1 MMMKMTYRKRVLQ
14 IALPA
19 MAENVLQMLM
29 GVIDNY
35 FVAHISLAAVSGVAI
50 ANNIITLYQA
60 LFIAMGSAIS
70 SLLARS
76 IGQGDEGRE
85 LKYMADA
92 IMLTLLL
99 SIFIGLLNLVF
110 GRPIL
115 VALGARSQVLGN
127 GYSYLLVVGGLM
139 VALAMLTTLGAIV
152 RVKGL
157 AKIPM
162 HVSLLTTILNALMSG
177 LSIYV
182 FDLGVLGVAWST
194 VLSRWIGIMILASF
208 LPMRAIIRKIKVRLN
223 LEMLSLALPAAGER
237 IMMRLGDLF
246 ILMIVV
252 HLGTRIVAGN
262 AIGESISQFNYMP
275 GMAVA
280 TATLIPIAQF
290 LGSQKDDDIEPFVK
304 EAFKLSTIIMVIFSL
319 FIFLLSST
327 LIAYFTEDKIA
338 SNAARVVLFFSMISA
353 PATSGTLVYTA
364 VWQGLGNSKLP
375 FYATTIGMWFV
386 RILLGYFLAI
396 QLRLGLEGVWLATA
410 MDNSSRWFIL
420 KRQFDKREKFQVN

>member
-1 MMMKMTYRKRVLQ
+1 
-14 IALPA
+14 
-19 MAENVLQMLM
+19 M

-127 GYSYLLVVGGLM
+127 GYSYLLVVGGQM

-208 LPMRAIIRKIKVRLN
+208 LPMRAIIRKMKVRLN

-410 MDNSSRWFIL
+410 MDNSSRWIIL
-420 KRQFDKREKFQVN
+420 KRQFDKREKFQAN

>member
-1 MMMKMTYRKRVLQ
+1 MVMKMTYRKRILQ

-99 SIFIGLLNLVF
+99 SIFIGLINLVF

-127 GYSYLLVVGGLM
+127 GYSYLLVVGGQM

-208 LPMRAIIRKIKVRLN
+208 LPMGAIIRKMKVRLN

-420 KRQFDKREKFQVN
+420 KRQFDKREKFQAN

>member
-1 MMMKMTYRKRVLQ
+1 MMMKMTYRKRILQ

-182 FDLGVLGVAWST
+182 FDLGMLGVAWST
-194 VLSRWIGIMILASF
+194 VISRWIGIMILARF
-208 LPMRAIIRKIKVRLN
+208 LPMRAIIRKMKVRLN
-223 LEMLSLALPAAGER
+223 LEMISLALPVAGER

-252 HLGTRIVAGN
+252 HLGTRIVAAN

-290 LGSQKDDDIEPFVK
+290 LGRQKDDDIEPFVK
-304 EAFKLSTIIMVIFSL
+304 EAFKLSTIIMLIFSL

-420 KRQFDKREKFQVN
+420 KRQFDKREKFQAN

>member
-1 MMMKMTYRKRVLQ
+1 MVMKMTYRKRILQ

-127 GYSYLLVVGGLM
+127 GYSYLLVVGGQM

-208 LPMRAIIRKIKVRLN
+208 LPMGAIIRKMKVRLN

-375 FYATTIGMWFV
+375 FYATTIDMWFV

-420 KRQFDKREKFQVN
+420 KRQFDKREKFQAN

>member
-1 MMMKMTYRKRVLQ
+1 MVMKMTYRKRILQ

-50 ANNIITLYQA
+50 ANNIITLYRA

-127 GYSYLLVVGGLM
+127 GYSYLLVVGGQM

-208 LPMRAIIRKIKVRLN
+208 LPMGAIIRKMKVRLN

-364 VWQGLGNSKLP
+364 VWQGFGNSKLP

-420 KRQFDKREKFQVN
+420 KRQFDKREKFQAN

>member
-1 MMMKMTYRKRVLQ
+1 MVMKMTYRKRILQ

-127 GYSYLLVVGGLM
+127 GYSYLLVVGGQM

-208 LPMRAIIRKIKVRLN
+208 LPMGAIIRKMKVRLN

-364 VWQGLGNSKLP
+364 VWQGLANSKLP

-420 KRQFDKREKFQVN
+420 KRQFDKREKFQAN

>member
-1 MMMKMTYRKRVLQ
+1 MTYRKRILQ

-99 SIFIGLLNLVF
+99 SIFIGLINLVF

-127 GYSYLLVVGGLM
+127 GYSYLLVVGGQM

-208 LPMRAIIRKIKVRLN
+208 LPMGAIIRKMKVRLN

-420 KRQFDKREKFQVN
+420 KRQFDKREKFQAN

>member
-1 MMMKMTYRKRVLQ
+1 MVMKMTYRKRILQ

-127 GYSYLLVVGGLM
+127 GYSYLLVVGGQM

-208 LPMRAIIRKIKVRLN
+208 LPMRAIIRKMKVRLN

-246 ILMIVV
+246 ILMIVI

-290 LGSQKDDDIEPFVK
+290 FGSQKDDDIEPFVK

-410 MDNSSRWFIL
+410 MDNTSRWFIL
-420 KRQFDKREKFQVN
+420 KRQFDKREKFQAN

>member
-1 MMMKMTYRKRVLQ
+1 MKMTYRKRILQ

-127 GYSYLLVVGGLM
+127 GYSYLLVVGGQM

-208 LPMRAIIRKIKVRLN
+208 LPMRAIIRKMKVRLN

-410 MDNSSRWFIL
+410 MDNSSRWIIL
-420 KRQFDKREKFQVN
+420 KRQFDKREKFQAN

>member
-1 MMMKMTYRKRVLQ
+1 MVMKMTYRKRILH

-127 GYSYLLVVGGLM
+127 GYSYLLVVGGQM

-182 FDLGVLGVAWST
+182 FDLGVLGVACST

-208 LPMRAIIRKIKVRLN
+208 LPMRAIIRKMKVRLN

-410 MDNSSRWFIL
+410 MDNTSRWFIL

>member
-1 MMMKMTYRKRVLQ
+1 MVMKMTYRQRILQ

-35 FVAHISLAAVSGVAI
+35 FVVHISLAAVSGVAI

-76 IGQGDEGRE
+76 IGQGDEGSE
-85 LKYMADA
+85 HKYMADA

-127 GYSYLLVVGGLM
+127 GYSYLLVVGGQM

-208 LPMRAIIRKIKVRLN
+208 LPMRAIIRKMKVRLN

-420 KRQFDKREKFQVN
+420 KRQFDKREKFQAN

>member
-1 MMMKMTYRKRVLQ
+1 MVMKMTYRKRILQ

-110 GRPIL
+110 GCPIL

-127 GYSYLLVVGGLM
+127 GYSYLLVVGGQM

-208 LPMRAIIRKIKVRLN
+208 LPMGAIIRKMKVRLN

-420 KRQFDKREKFQVN
+420 KRQFDKREKFQAN

>member
-1 MMMKMTYRKRVLQ
+1 MTYRKRILQ

-110 GRPIL
+110 GRPML

-127 GYSYLLVVGGLM
+127 GYSYLLVVGGQM

-208 LPMRAIIRKIKVRLN
+208 LPMRAIIRKMKVRLN

-290 LGSQKDDDIEPFVK
+290 LGSQKDNDIEPFVK

-420 KRQFDKREKFQVN
+420 KRQFDKREKFQAK

>member
-1 MMMKMTYRKRVLQ
+1 MVMKMTYRKRILQ
-14 IALPA
+14 IVLPA

-127 GYSYLLVVGGLM
+127 GYSYLLVVGGQM

-208 LPMRAIIRKIKVRLN
+208 LPMGAIIRKMKVRLN

-420 KRQFDKREKFQVN
+420 KRQFDKREKFQAN

>member
-1 MMMKMTYRKRVLQ
+1 MTYRKRILQ

-208 LPMRAIIRKIKVRLN
+208 LPMRAIIRKMKVRLN

-304 EAFKLSTIIMVIFSL
+304 EAFKLSTIIMVTFSL

-410 MDNSSRWFIL
+410 MDNSSRWIIL
-420 KRQFDKREKFQVN
+420 KRQFDKREKFQAN

>member
-1 MMMKMTYRKRVLQ
+1 MTYRKRILQ

-19 MAENVLQMLM
+19 MAENGLQMLM

-110 GRPIL
+110 GRPML

-139 VALAMLTTLGAIV
+139 VALAMLTTLGGIV

-162 HVSLLTTILNALMSG
+162 HVSLLTTILNTLMSG

-208 LPMRAIIRKIKVRLN
+208 LPMRAIIRKMKVRLN

-304 EAFKLSTIIMVIFSL
+304 EAFKLSTIIMVILSL

-420 KRQFDKREKFQVN
+420 KRQFDKREKFQAK

>member
-1 MMMKMTYRKRVLQ
+1 MMMIMTYRKRILQ

-127 GYSYLLVVGGLM
+127 GYSYLLVVGGQM

-208 LPMRAIIRKIKVRLN
+208 LPMRAIIRKMKLRLN

-420 KRQFDKREKFQVN
+420 KRQFDKREKFQAN

>member
-1 MMMKMTYRKRVLQ
+1 MVMKMTYRKRILQ

-127 GYSYLLVVGGLM
+127 GYSYLLVVGGQM

-208 LPMRAIIRKIKVRLN
+208 LPMGAIIRKMKVRLN

-375 FYATTIGMWFV
+375 FYGTTIGMWFV

-420 KRQFDKREKFQVN
+420 KGQFDKREKFQAN

>member
-1 MMMKMTYRKRVLQ
+1 MVMKMTYRKRILQ

-127 GYSYLLVVGGLM
+127 GYSYLLVVGGQM

-208 LPMRAIIRKIKVRLN
+208 LPMRAIIRKMKVRLN

-420 KRQFDKREKFQVN
+420 KRQFDKREKFQAN

>member
-1 MMMKMTYRKRVLQ
+1 MVMKMTYRKRILQ

-127 GYSYLLVVGGLM
+127 GYSYLLVVGGQM

-208 LPMRAIIRKIKVRLN
+208 LPMGAIIRKMKVRLN

-304 EAFKLSTIIMVIFSL
+304 EAFKLSTIIIVIFSL

-420 KRQFDKREKFQVN
+420 KRQFDKREKFQAN

>member
-1 MMMKMTYRKRVLQ
+1 MVMKMTYRKRILQ

-127 GYSYLLVVGGLM
+127 GYSYLLVVGGQM

-208 LPMRAIIRKIKVRLN
+208 LPMRAIIRKMKVSLN

-410 MDNSSRWFIL
+410 MDNTSRWFIL
-420 KRQFDKREKFQVN
+420 KRQFDKREKFQAN

>member
-1 MMMKMTYRKRVLQ
+1 MMMKMTYRKRILQ

-420 KRQFDKREKFQVN
+420 KRQFDKREKFQDN

>member
-1 MMMKMTYRKRVLQ
+1 MMMKMTYRKRILQ

-35 FVAHISLAAVSGVAI
+35 FVVHISLAAVSGVAI

-304 EAFKLSTIIMVIFSL
+304 EAFKLSTIMMVIFSL

-420 KRQFDKREKFQVN
+420 KRQFDKREKFQAN

>member
-1 MMMKMTYRKRVLQ
+1 MVMKMTYRKRILQ

-127 GYSYLLVVGGLM
+127 GYSYLLVVGGQM

-208 LPMRAIIRKIKVRLN
+208 LPMRAIIRKMKVRLN

-252 HLGTRIVAGN
+252 HLGTRIVAGD

-410 MDNSSRWFIL
+410 MDNTSRWFIL
-420 KRQFDKREKFQVN
+420 KRQFDKREKFQAN

>member
-1 MMMKMTYRKRVLQ
+1 MMMKMTYRKRILQ

-76 IGQGDEGRE
+76 IGQGDERRE

-127 GYSYLLVVGGLM
+127 GYSYLLVVGGQM

-208 LPMRAIIRKIKVRLN
+208 LPMRAIIRKMKVRLN

-338 SNAARVVLFFSMISA
+338 SQAARVVLFFSMISA

>member
-1 MMMKMTYRKRVLQ
+1 MVMKMTYRKRILQ

-127 GYSYLLVVGGLM
+127 GYSYLLVVGGQM

-208 LPMRAIIRKIKVRLN
+208 LPMRAIIRKMKVRLN

-420 KRQFDKREKFQVN
+420 KRQFDEREKFQAN

>member
-1 MMMKMTYRKRVLQ
+1 MTYRQRILQ

-182 FDLGVLGVAWST
+182 FDLGMLGVAWST
-194 VLSRWIGIMILASF
+194 VISRWIGIMILASF
-208 LPMRAIIRKIKVRLN
+208 LPMRAIIRKMKVRLN
-223 LEMLSLALPAAGER
+223 LEMISLALPVAGER

-290 LGSQKDDDIEPFVK
+290 LGRQKDDDIEPFVK
-304 EAFKLSTIIMVIFSL
+304 EAFKLSTIIMLIFSL

-420 KRQFDKREKFQVN
+420 KRQFDKREKFQAN

>member
-1 MMMKMTYRKRVLQ
+1 MVMKMTYRKRILQ

-127 GYSYLLVVGGLM
+127 GYSYLLVVGGQM

-194 VLSRWIGIMILASF
+194 LLSRWIGIMILASF
-208 LPMRAIIRKIKVRLN
+208 LPMGAIIRKMKVRLN

-375 FYATTIGMWFV
+375 FYATTIGMWFI

-420 KRQFDKREKFQVN
+420 KGQFDKREKFQAN

>member
-1 MMMKMTYRKRVLQ
+1 MKMTYRKRILQ

-127 GYSYLLVVGGLM
+127 GYSYLLVVGGQM

-208 LPMRAIIRKIKVRLN
+208 LPMGAIIRKMKVRLN

-420 KRQFDKREKFQVN
+420 KRQFDKREKFQAN

>member
-1 MMMKMTYRKRVLQ
+1 MVMKMTYRQRILQ

-182 FDLGVLGVAWST
+182 FDLGMLGVAWST
-194 VLSRWIGIMILASF
+194 VISRWIGIMILASF
-208 LPMRAIIRKIKVRLN
+208 LPMRVIIRKMKVRLN
-223 LEMLSLALPAAGER
+223 LEMISLALPVAGER

-290 LGSQKDDDIEPFVK
+290 LGRQKDDDIEPFVK
-304 EAFKLSTIIMVIFSL
+304 EAFKLSTIIMLIFSL

-420 KRQFDKREKFQVN
+420 KRQFDKREKFQAN

>member
-1 MMMKMTYRKRVLQ
+1 MTYRKRILQ

-127 GYSYLLVVGGLM
+127 GYSYLLVVGGQM

-208 LPMRAIIRKIKVRLN
+208 LPMRAIIRKMKVRLN

-319 FIFLLSST
+319 FIFLLSYM

-410 MDNSSRWFIL
+410 MDNSSRWIIL
-420 KRQFDKREKFQVN
+420 KRQFDKREKFQAN

>member
-1 MMMKMTYRKRVLQ
+1 
-14 IALPA
+14 
-19 MAENVLQMLM
+19 MLM

-127 GYSYLLVVGGLM
+127 GYSYLLVVGGQM

-208 LPMRAIIRKIKVRLN
+208 LPMGAIIRKMKVRLN

-420 KRQFDKREKFQVN
+420 KRQFDKREKFQAN

>member
-1 MMMKMTYRKRVLQ
+1 MTYRKRILQ

-182 FDLGVLGVAWST
+182 FDLGMLGVAWST
-194 VLSRWIGIMILASF
+194 VISRWIGIMILASF
-208 LPMRAIIRKIKVRLN
+208 LPMRAIIRKMKVRLN
-223 LEMLSLALPAAGER
+223 LEMISLALPVAGER

-290 LGSQKDDDIEPFVK
+290 LGRQKDDDIEPFVK
-304 EAFKLSTIIMVIFSL
+304 EAFKLSTIIMLIFSL

-420 KRQFDKREKFQVN
+420 KRQFDKREKFQAN

>member
-1 MMMKMTYRKRVLQ
+1 MVMKMTYRKRILQ

-127 GYSYLLVVGGLM
+127 GYSYLLVVGGQM

-208 LPMRAIIRKIKVRLN
+208 LPMRAIKRKMKVRLN

-410 MDNSSRWFIL
+410 MDNSSRWIIL
-420 KRQFDKREKFQVN
+420 KRQFDKREKFQAN

>member
-1 MMMKMTYRKRVLQ
+1 MVMKMTYRKRILQ

-29 GVIDNY
+29 GIIDNY

-127 GYSYLLVVGGLM
+127 SYSYLLVVGGQM
-139 VALAMLTTLGAIV
+139 VALAMLITLGAIV

-208 LPMRAIIRKIKVRLN
+208 LPMRAIIRKMKVRLN

-420 KRQFDKREKFQVN
+420 KRQFDKREKFQAN

>member
-1 MMMKMTYRKRVLQ
+1 MVMKMTYRQRILQ

-127 GYSYLLVVGGLM
+127 GYSYLLVVGGQM

-208 LPMRAIIRKIKVRLN
+208 LPMGAIIRKMKVRLN

-280 TATLIPIAQF
+280 TATLISIAQF

-420 KRQFDKREKFQVN
+420 KRQFDKREKFQAN

>member
-1 MMMKMTYRKRVLQ
+1 MVMKMTYRKRILQ

-127 GYSYLLVVGGLM
+127 GYSYLLVVGGQM

-208 LPMRAIIRKIKVRLN
+208 LPMGAIIRKMKVRLN

-290 LGSQKDDDIEPFVK
+290 LGSQKDDDIKPFVK

-364 VWQGLGNSKLP
+364 VWQGFGNSKLP

-420 KRQFDKREKFQVN
+420 KRQFDKREKFQAN

>member
-1 MMMKMTYRKRVLQ
+1 MVMKMTYRKRILQ

-127 GYSYLLVVGGLM
+127 GYSYLLVVGGQM

-208 LPMRAIIRKIKVRLN
+208 LPMGAIIRKMKVRLN

-410 MDNSSRWFIL
+410 IDNSSRWFIL
-420 KRQFDKREKFQVN
+420 KRQFDKREKFQAN

>member
-1 MMMKMTYRKRVLQ
+1 MMMKMTYRKRILQ

-208 LPMRAIIRKIKVRLN
+208 LPMRAIIRKMKVRLN

-420 KRQFDKREKFQVN
+420 KRQFDKREKFQDN

>member
-1 MMMKMTYRKRVLQ
+1 MVMKMTYRQRILQ

-182 FDLGVLGVAWST
+182 FDLGMLGVAWST
-194 VLSRWIGIMILASF
+194 VISRWIGIMILASF
-208 LPMRAIIRKIKVRLN
+208 LPMRAIIRKMKVRLN
-223 LEMLSLALPAAGER
+223 LEMISLALPVAGER

-252 HLGTRIVAGN
+252 HLGTRIVAAN

-290 LGSQKDDDIEPFVK
+290 LGRQKDDDIEPFVK

-420 KRQFDKREKFQVN
+420 KRQFDKREKFQAN